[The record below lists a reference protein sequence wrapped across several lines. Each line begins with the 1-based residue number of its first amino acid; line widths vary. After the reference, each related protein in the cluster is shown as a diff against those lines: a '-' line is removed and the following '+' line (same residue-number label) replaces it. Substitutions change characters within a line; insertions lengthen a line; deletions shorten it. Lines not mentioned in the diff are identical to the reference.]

1 MQTVKTAPFADE
13 LDRLNLDLAFQ
24 TWAEDRGFDLKTG
37 ADGAFTNVETRAA
50 WLGFEAAHGP
60 AGCMP
65 SGQQLYAQ
73 IKESSE
79 YAHQTNQLF
88 PVAVGQP
95 THGDYVVAGGL
106 EGVYRMCDV
115 DLYVI
120 TNGKQTRLK

>member
-1 MQTVKTAPFADE
+1 MQTVKTAPVVDE
-13 LDRLNLDLAFQ
+13 IDRINMELAFKI
-24 TWAEDRGFDLKTG
+24 WAKDRGYDLKTG
-37 ADGAFTNVETRAA
+37 VDGAFNNVETRSA

-60 AGCMP
+60 AGCMA

-73 IKESSE
+73 IKQISE

-88 PVAVGQP
+88 PVSVGQP
-95 THGDYVVAGGL
+95 THGDYVVAGGPG
-106 EGVYRMCDV
+106 GVYRMCDV